1 MSCIEHA
8 DTEEFVDAEEVNG
21 VGDLVDSD
29 EDMFADIGEAHLV
42 EG

>member
-1 MSCIEHA
+1 MDVEMG
-8 DTEEFVDAEEVNG
+8 NG

-29 EDMFADIGEAHLV
+29 EDLFDDDGAGVVDDIGEEDLV